1 MKKARA
7 KEEEAK
13 EEEEIEKEDGLKDP
27 TKEDA
32 LVVFKE
38 FAAKLATKKRVSL
51 ASFFADPLLE
61 MKDGVVHFTVGSKLV
76 AEEIKEERRKLIGLF
91 AEKGFDLKAV
101 ECIVNAQEIS
111 EYKVFTPKQQFDVL
125 AKEFPILKDFESRF
139 NLEIDG

>member
-7 KEEEAK
+7 KEVAATEPEEIAK
-13 EEEEIEKEDGLKDP
+13 EVGLKVP
-27 TKEDA
+27 QGEDA
-32 LVVFKE
+32 RTLFKE
-38 FAAKLATKKRVSL
+38 YAAQLASQKRVSL
-51 ASFFADPLLE
+51 AAFFADPLLE
-61 MKDGVVHFTVGSKLV
+61 IIDGVVHFTVGSKLV
-76 AEEIKEERRKLIGLF
+76 AEEIKEERHKLNSLF
-91 AEKGFDLKAV
+91 IQKGFDLKAI